1 MKVELIEFC
10 AVDNVQLNGM
20 VYGTNGKKI
29 IILVNGMSSNCLKK
43 REKIIATEVQKEG
56 YDFLFFN
63 NRGSELVKYI
73 SCKTENGVSKFLGG
87 TSYENPEDGFF
98 DILGAIRKAI
108 ELGYE
113 EIFLQGHSL
122 GCTKI
127 VYTYNRLKEIAEKD
141 NSKEV
146 KKEEAKEIINKI
158 KAIILN
164 SLIDIPRA
172 LKIFQGDKYNEFLN
186 YATKKEENGEVL
198 DIMPNKSFIHPVSV
212 RTYLKYAKYNENI
225 DFAKYHDKAD
235 EFEVLNNIDV
245 PLFMRWGDTN
255 EMIEQPAEILV
266 NLMNQKIKNK
276 NKDISYIAGA
286 DHGYHGKELELAEQI
301 ISFLKKIKN

>member
-1 MKVELIEFC
+1 MRVELIEFC

-20 VYGTNGKKI
+20 IYGTNGKKI

-146 KKEEAKEIINKI
+146 KKGEAKEIINKI

-235 EFEVLNNIDV
+235 EFEVLNNINV

-286 DHGYHGKELELAEQI
+286 DHGYHGKELELANQI
-301 ISFLKKIKN
+301 VNFLRKIKN

>member
-1 MKVELIEFC
+1 MRVELIEFC

-20 VYGTNGKKI
+20 IYGTNGKKI

-276 NKDISYIAGA
+276 NKDISYIVGA
-286 DHGYHGKELELAEQI
+286 DHGYHGKELELANQI
-301 ISFLKKIKN
+301 VNFLRKIKN

>member
-1 MKVELIEFC
+1 MRVELIEFC

-198 DIMPNKSFIHPVSV
+198 DIMPSKSFIHPVSV

-286 DHGYHGKELELAEQI
+286 DHGYHGKELDLANQI
-301 ISFLKKIKN
+301 VNFLRKIKN

>member
-1 MKVELIEFC
+1 MRVELIEFC

-235 EFEVLNNIDV
+235 EFEVLNNINV

-286 DHGYHGKELELAEQI
+286 DHGYHVKEIELANQI
-301 ISFLKKIKN
+301 VNFLRKIKN

>member
-1 MKVELIEFC
+1 MRVELIEFC

-235 EFEVLNNIDV
+235 EFEVLNNINV

-286 DHGYHGKELELAEQI
+286 DHGYHGKELELANQI
-301 ISFLKKIKN
+301 VNFLRKIKN

>member
-1 MKVELIEFC
+1 MRVELIEFC

-276 NKDISYIAGA
+276 NKDISYIVGA
-286 DHGYHGKELELAEQI
+286 DHGYHGKELELANQI
-301 ISFLKKIKN
+301 VNFLRKIKN

>member
-1 MKVELIEFC
+1 MRVELIEFC

-20 VYGTNGKKI
+20 IYGTNGKKI

-235 EFEVLNNIDV
+235 EFEVLNNINV

-286 DHGYHGKELELAEQI
+286 DHGYHGKELELANQI
-301 ISFLKKIKN
+301 VNFLRKIKN

>member
-1 MKVELIEFC
+1 MRVELIEFC

-146 KKEEAKEIINKI
+146 KKGEAKEIINKI

-235 EFEVLNNIDV
+235 EFEVLNNINV

-286 DHGYHGKELELAEQI
+286 DHGYHGKELELANQI
-301 ISFLKKIKN
+301 VNFLRKIKN

>member
-1 MKVELIEFC
+1 MRVELIEFC

-146 KKEEAKEIINKI
+146 KEEEAKEIINKI

-198 DIMPNKSFIHPVSV
+198 DIMPNKSFIHLVSV

-235 EFEVLNNIDV
+235 EFEVLNNINV

-286 DHGYHGKELELAEQI
+286 DHGYHGKELELANQI
-301 ISFLKKIKN
+301 VNFLRKIKN